1 MEKLK
6 PEKVVEMLK
15 EKGMHVSVD
24 QAKSIL
30 EFLRKLA
37 DVVVSK
43 YLGRGSK

>member
-15 EKGMHVSVD
+15 QKGMDVSVD
-24 QAKSIL
+24 QAKAIL

-37 DVVVSK
+37 DVVVSR
-43 YLGRGSK
+43 YLGKGQK